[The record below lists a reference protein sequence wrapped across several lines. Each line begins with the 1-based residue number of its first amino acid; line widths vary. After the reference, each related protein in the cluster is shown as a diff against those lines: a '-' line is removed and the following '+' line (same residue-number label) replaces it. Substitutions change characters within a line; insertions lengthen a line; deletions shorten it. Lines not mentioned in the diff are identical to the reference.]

1 MNISDVKDKFNQGD
15 RIDYLFFW
23 SHRSNPDGSIGKTC
37 LSQWFDASFE
47 IDGIHYQTAEH
58 YMMAEKA
65 RLFDDPIVL
74 TEILAATHPRQV
86 QILGQKIQKFQET
99 VWQEH
104 RFQIVVNG
112 NIAKFQQNPLLKEFI
127 LSTKDQILVE
137 ASPDDKIWG
146 IGLSFNDPNIEDP
159 NCWQGLNLLGF
170 ALMEA
175 RASCEYL

>member
-1 MNISDVKDKFNQGD
+1 
-15 RIDYLFFW
+15 
-23 SHRSNPDGSIGKTC
+23 

-65 RLFDDPIVL
+65 RLFEDRIVL
-74 TEILAATHPRQV
+74 TE
-86 QILGQKIQKFQET
+86 
-99 VWQEH
+99 
-104 RFQIVVNG
+104 
-112 NIAKFQQNPLLKEFI
+112 
-127 LSTKDQILVE
+127 ILVE

-159 NCWQGLNLLGF
+159 NCWRGLNLLGF